1 MSLLLAISSLCFLP
15 ASPFIIASAAFFG
28 FPLGVLGALIGIA
41 LGASG
46 GFLLCRSFL
55 RADVVKQ
62 LRKHPSFQAIDIAI
76 EREGW
81 KIVTLLRLCPIPFG
95 LANYLYG
102 LTGIPF
108 GQYLLASVIGSVPGV
123 LLFCQLGSTGKASLE
138 AIASGHASSGAG
150 QIALLTISLIATIS
164 VIIWLPRFAHRA
176 VEKYAQVK
184 IPSGTSVGASV
195 GDSSGARAGE
205 WRERS

>member
-1 MSLLLAISSLCFLP
+1 MSLSLAIGSLCFLP
-15 ASPFIIASAAFFG
+15 ASPFVIASAALFG
-28 FPLGVLGALIGIA
+28 FPLGVLGALAGIA

-46 GFLLCRSFL
+46 GFLLSRSFL
-55 RADVVKQ
+55 RQDVANQ
-62 LRKHPSFQAIDIAI
+62 LRKHPTFHAIDIAI

-108 GQYLLASVIGSVPGV
+108 GQYLLASIIGSIPGV
-123 LLFCQLGSTGKASLE
+123 LLFCQLGSAGKASLE
-138 AIASGHASSGAG
+138 AVASGHVSGGAG
-150 QIALLTISLIATIS
+150 KIALLTISLLATVS
-164 VIIWLPRFAHRA
+164 VIVWLPRFARRA
-176 VEKYAQVK
+176 VAKYAQVT

-195 GDSSGARAGE
+195 SGSSDAPGG
-205 WRERS
+205 